1 MIKPSVTTVGSA
13 ATMQDVEIQSLR
25 MDRFSDLLHRIASFG
40 SRTWQPRRVR
50 SPTVA

>member
-1 MIKPSVTTVGSA
+1 MIKPSVTTRRDV
-13 ATMQDVEIQSLR
+13 ATMQEVEIRSLR